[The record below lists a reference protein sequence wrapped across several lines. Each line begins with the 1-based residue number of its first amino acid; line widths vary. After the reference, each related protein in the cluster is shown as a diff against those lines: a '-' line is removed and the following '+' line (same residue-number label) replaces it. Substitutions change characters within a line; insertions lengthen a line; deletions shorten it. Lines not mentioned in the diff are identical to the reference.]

1 MTHARKLQLSDPK
14 THSWEGIPVEILI
27 GGDHYWKVVKDS
39 PPIRISTSA
48 VLVPTTFGLIL
59 SGNRS
64 ETHVHSAVVN
74 FINLDQTFT
83 PLDDDLRHFWDLET
97 IGISDEH
104 DRSLSVKDSK
114 LLEEFWA
121 YFRVEDQSRVVSL
134 PKKQD
139 TPLPSNR
146 LNAEIRLDNLTR
158 RLDNNEAMRQVYHDQ
173 MLNFITREQVEA
185 APAEDTTSSVLSSTS
200 SSEEGK
206 SLED

>member
-1 MTHARKLQLSDPK
+1 
-14 THSWEGIPVEILI
+14 
-27 GGDHYWKVVKDS
+27 
-39 PPIRISTSA
+39 
-48 VLVPTTFGLIL
+48 
-59 SGNRS
+59 
-64 ETHVHSAVVN
+64 
-74 FINLDQTFT
+74 
-83 PLDDDLRHFWDLET
+83 
-97 IGISDEH
+97 
-104 DRSLSVKDSK
+104 
-114 LLEEFWA
+114 
-121 YFRVEDQSRVVSL
+121 VEDQSRVVSL